1 MPSIKKWSNYESP
14 LTRPQYIKLCIQKCL
29 SQYYLRRDEC
39 PISEESSNKWL
50 NMHKIEYYAA
60 IKKC

>member
-1 MPSIKKWSNYESP
+1 
-14 LTRPQYIKLCIQKCL
+14 L

-39 PISEESSNKWL
+39 PISEELSNKWL

-60 IKKC
+60 IKICKLELYISDDSVLLHGMVE